1 MRTGSLGVFA
11 APKHDAASGRAVKES
26 MPVFRT
32 SALVLLLLV
41 YCEPALSCVDAHFYC
56 RSDYAAS
63 GKCSDHRRL
72 ACLLT
77 CSNNCAPSCARLVAP
92 PPYPPPPYPPG
103 SGDCADLCSTAKNE
117 VCETKASHH
126 LYSGSYRPLIQLPH
140 TLTTL

>member
-1 MRTGSLGVFA
+1 
-11 APKHDAASGRAVKES
+11 

-32 SALVLLLLV
+32 SALTLLLLV

-77 CSNNCAPSCARLVAP
+77 CSNCAPSCARLVAP

-117 VCETKASHH
+117 VCETKAT
-126 LYSGSYRPLIQLPH
+126 LAPFVLWFQLPPDSAASH
-140 TLTTL
+140 SDYTLTADC

>member
-1 MRTGSLGVFA
+1 MCKQAG
-11 APKHDAASGRAVKES
+11 

-32 SALVLLLLV
+32 SALTLLLLV

-72 ACLLT
+72 ACVLT
-77 CSNNCAPSCARLVAP
+77 CSNCAPSCTRLVAP